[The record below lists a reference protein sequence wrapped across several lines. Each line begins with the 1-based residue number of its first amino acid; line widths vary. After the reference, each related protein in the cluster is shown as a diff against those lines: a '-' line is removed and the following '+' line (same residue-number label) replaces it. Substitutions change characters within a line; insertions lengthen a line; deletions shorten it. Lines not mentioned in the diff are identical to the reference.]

1 MKHVR
6 VLALSLSLAAFGAAA
21 MGCSGTE
28 SNRPQTSAS
37 AATKAPI
44 GQNTHGVVKV
54 VGDALGEVALRPE
67 QRTEIEKLV
76 AEAAARHTNMGGG
89 RKELMLAFADQI
101 EKGSLD
107 KGALQPKIDK
117 VVADIEKVRPDDA
130 AALARLHA
138 ILDNDQ
144 RSAFVDALESQ
155 MKHQRG
161 HHGMKGHHES
171 DAPGDAVK
179 GEAAK
184 PEHAEGE
191 HHDRLKGHHG
201 NPFGR
206 MHQLAEELKLT
217 TEQKVQIGAVFAE
230 GAKEHH
236 KDFSAMRAKMKEGKE
251 RMETFRTDKFD
262 ANAMPMLQ
270 KDAARDKIKEGSGKV
285 FGFAEKV
292 LPILTPEQ
300 RKIAADKI
308 RNAAE
313 HGHDI
318 GFGH

>member
-1 MKHVR
+1 MKQVR
-6 VLALSLSLAAFGAAA
+6 VLVLSVGLATFGALA

-54 VGDALGEVALRPE
+54 VGDALGDVALRPE

-76 AEAAARHTNMGGG
+76 ADAEARHANMSGA
-89 RKELMLAFADQI
+89 RKELMLAFADQV

-107 KGALQPKIDK
+107 KAALQPKIDK
-117 VVADIEKVRPDDA
+117 VTADIEKVRPDDA
-130 AALARLHA
+130 AALGRLHA

-144 RSAFVDALESQ
+144 RNAFVDALEART
-155 MKHQRG
+155 KHHRG
-161 HHGMKGHHES
+161 HHGMKGHHEGA
-171 DAPGDAVK
+171 DGVK

-184 PEHAEGE
+184 PEAEHAKGE
-191 HHDRLKGHHG
+191 HAKDHHG

-206 MHQLAEELKLT
+206 MHQLAEEMKLT

-236 KDFSAMRAKMKEGKE
+236 KDFGAMRAKMKENKE

-270 KDAARDKIKEGSGKV
+270 KDAARDKIKDGSVKV
-285 FGFAEKV
+285 FGFAEKL

-308 RNAAE
+308 RGAA
-313 HGHDI
+313 D
-318 GFGH
+318 GFPAVFGGE

>member
-1 MKHVR
+1 MKQVR
-6 VLALSLSLAAFGAAA
+6 VLALSLSLAAFGVAA

-44 GQNTHGVVKV
+44 GQNTHGVVKM
-54 VGDALGEVALRPE
+54 VGDALGDVALRPE

-76 AEAAARHTNMGGG
+76 ADAEARHTNMSGA
-89 RKELMLAFADQI
+89 RKELMLAFADQV

-130 AALARLHA
+130 AALSRLHA
-138 ILDNDQ
+138 ILDTDQ
-144 RSAFVDALESQ
+144 RSAFVDALEART
-155 MKHQRG
+155 KHHRG
-161 HHGMKGHHES
+161 HHGMKGHHE
-171 DAPGDAVK
+171 GKDAVK
-179 GEAAK
+179 GEADK
-184 PEHAEGE
+184 PEHAEHAKGGE
-191 HHDRLKGHHG
+191 HMKGHHG

-206 MHQLAEELKLT
+206 MHQLAEEMKLT

-262 ANAMPMLQ
+262 ANTMPMLQ
-270 KDAARDKIKEGSGKV
+270 KDAARDKIKEGSVKV
-285 FGFAEKV
+285 FGFAEKI

-318 GFGH
+318 GLGH